1 MEKGVPEPGPAAQRG
16 GPPTTGGASHH
27 SPGEDGPGGKAGP
40 FSSTPARRDASWQGP
55 QEAEDR
61 PGSGTAGE
69 PRAELG
75 PHRRA
80 QPSAFPSAQ
89 AWDSD
94 SEKETLEEEELQ
106 HFSNPHGLAS
116 HSPEPLHKVLDV
128 WQKPIRPDSEGS
140 TAPEHEHL
148 LTTLSNSPGTKGL
161 RGGSEQ
167 HPRSNS
173 TSPSPS
179 GEQEEEGSSRT
190 TPVTSKHLSSGT
202 LRSATRLEEP
212 DPESETS
219 RDVKAAATD
228 DPKSTKIN
236 DATSSQGRTNEEGEG
251 EPEEEVWASPVKMVF
266 PETAKPKDEKE
277 HLGKER
283 WGRASPCSGSS
294 EATSEPWLETGEE
307 EDDVYSFP
315 RSDRGSP
322 PSLSWPPSTFPET
335 RKQVPSMRAG
345 TAGGTEREEEEEDEE
360 EEEQEEEELGA
371 IVTNKPSRPSPEKS
385 SLKGESRTP
394 NWDSRD
400 PISKGTASAAS
411 RSAGSGFEVG
421 GGRYGYS
428 ISAEELRGREEDE
441 DDDEDGGEEI
451 EEEALSDEAEQSVF
465 TCVECSIY
473 FKKQVHLQEHML
485 QHCRAQQ
492 GREGGA
498 AKEGAG
504 SEGGGAGAG
513 AGEFC
518 CPECGWE
525 FEDRGSLGQHRRRH
539 QESREKIM
547 EEIQKLNEF
556 PDEGSEPRLHCP
568 KCRFGT
574 NSSKVFVEHAKMHI
588 KERNEQARD
597 RGYQPSPLGLYRP
610 VNPSSAIPHLPLK
623 ERYACQICSFP
634 APNESILREHM
645 KYTHSHRLPWG
656 MDQPDESEES
666 LPGTSK
672 DSYSLAKPY
681 PSPTKTPSIPS
692 FDGVRFGPSSGL
704 KTRAVV
710 VRDSPFRTQTPILG
724 GPFGQRSLGV
734 PTALKGGPYRPSVQQ
749 GPDSHQPLPKRKEVA
764 FKSIGNRR
772 SHAMPAH
779 PGMGSPSGLS
789 WPDSGLENRETQE
802 MGGDE
807 ASSGSEFEDHVDI
820 WFPEQLEVPQ
830 RALEL
835 KWEFREELRSAGES
849 LGQQDQLRRMVPMVV
864 LETLNL
870 LPRIPQP
877 FPLRKPGPKSVME
890 ARRLEWERAVR
901 SRMHS
906 SSSSPPLL
914 EHLLSCHP
922 GDDCFLDDFQEEG
935 AGSEPG
941 ALRSVERKCPYCPD
955 RFHNG
960 IGLANHV
967 RGHLNRVGVSYN
979 VRHFISPEEVNAIEQ
994 KFSYQKKKKKVANF
1008 DPDTFSLMRCE
1019 FCSAGFDTRAGLSSH
1034 ARAHLRDFGI
1044 TNWELTVSP
1053 INILR
1058 NLFSS
1063 RPDLAFPRDAA
1074 PPHSPQEQEPAEEG
1088 PGSGGSPPRS
1098 PFTSP
1103 WREEP
1108 GSLFSEGGEEDDM
1121 SAVEVPSPETGVR
1134 SETVSQGEPS
1144 GSAARVG
1151 PKPPAEAPGGREDPQ
1166 DIKPSNLLT
1175 CAVCSVPFETR
1186 KGLSSHARS
1195 HLRHLGVAESE
1206 SSGAPIDLLYEL
1218 MKQRGKLEPLPP
1230 PQSSAAK
1237 KQATSAGATGATA
1250 TKGAQEPKLAKL
1262 GSPAAFSP
1270 KAMAPSPSPVLK
1282 KAPVSSLLPSASPLG
1297 GGEQEKGVKP
1307 AAAGTPG
1314 ATTPKPFWAP
1324 QEDDAP
1330 LNLTVDLDANK
1341 DIVCQLCGAWFETR
1355 KGLSS
1360 HARAHLRHFGVV
1372 DAETK
1377 GSPIDYLHEL
1387 IKRDDFKK
1395 RLSSLQPLDASPPP
1409 PLKRPG
1415 PPRGSTLPPP
1425 AKKPKRAL
1433 QMFRLPSGQLSPITH
1448 NTLKEIGCEF
1458 CGEYFENRKGLSSH
1472 ARSHLRQ
1479 LGITEWTV
1487 NGSPIDTLRE
1497 LIKRKGLPSALP
1509 SPQPP
1514 TPPAAGHKLLPKP
1527 QRHLSHPPRPRLP
1540 PPPSTPAP
1548 GSPSPS
1554 PRSPTHSTPP
1564 SSSPSHSPSPS
1575 LLRKLPFGLGQ
1586 ARKMLTSLKPEPV
1599 CLELGR
1605 ERGVGGF
1612 HNDSLQGHRG
1622 WAGPDSILPLNLV
1635 ADREPVRDIRCEFCG
1650 EYFENRKGLSSH
1662 SRSHLR
1668 QMGITEWTVNGS
1680 PIDTLRE
1687 IMHKKGKP
1695 LIIKKEP
1702 GTGAGYRG
1710 PPWEERGGYH
1720 QQHKPYGSPS
1730 PSSSSSSSNKPQ
1742 LQSSPPR
1749 LMKPGL
1755 GSTLASR
1762 EVSLSPIN
1770 GRAQGGFLSPL
1781 AKRPLQDG
1789 RSPPGASGEPL
1800 RQQGGGSSSSKSY
1813 VQTEL
1818 SFKPKALSSPEKP
1831 AAAHML
1837 PDASCELCGFYFEN
1851 RKALASH
1858 ARAHLRQFGVT
1869 EWCVNGS
1876 PIETLSAWM
1885 RSKPHKV
1892 AEVHR
1897 TYMQGGGPYPKK
1909 MRAASLPS
1917 AELDSSPSAVQR
1929 SPVGR
1934 QTPGTPLGKRV
1945 SRELGRGH
1953 WEMGRGP
1960 ECGGVGVPGS
1970 PTSPVLHDLTTQHQ
1984 LLHQQQQGA
1993 RSELNIRSPRG
2004 FERRPLKHP
2013 AHLEGDEAL
2022 ERCPTAPRVRTIPSL
2037 VPKPPATPLVKI
2049 LGNTYCLKCRF
2060 CDVQFVGP
2068 LSMQEDWIRHLQQ
2081 HILEMNFP
2089 KSVPPLE
2096 ESSPPAE
2103 STDTAAQVL

>member
-1 MEKGVPEPGPAAQRG
+1 MNTRCPPKRLPSAACFFTLCRLTVQPPQSYSVGGQRSPGQLTGKPAGGRPDYKGRLCAHRSQPILCRRGSGFEDSKDHGTMEKGVPEPGPAAQRR

-27 SPGEDGPGGKAGP
+27 PPGEDGPGGKA
-40 FSSTPARRDASWQGP
+40 PARRDASWQGP

-75 PHRRA
+75 PRRRA

-116 HSPEPLHKVLDV
+116 HSPEPHHKVLDV

-140 TAPEHEHL
+140 TAPEHL

-179 GEQEEEGSSRT
+179 GEQEEEEGSSRT
-190 TPVTSKHLSSGT
+190 TPVTSKHLSSGA
-202 LRSATRLEEP
+202 LRSATGLEEP

-219 RDVKAAATD
+219 RDVKVAATD

-236 DATSSQGRTNEEGEG
+236 DATSSQGRTNEEGE
-251 EPEEEVWASPVKMVF
+251 PEEEVRASPVKVVF

-307 EDDVYSFP
+307 EEDVYSFP
-315 RSDRGSP
+315 QSDRGSP

-345 TAGGTEREEEEEDEE
+345 TAGGTEREEEEEEEEEDEE
-360 EEEQEEEELGA
+360 EEEEELGA
-371 IVTNKPSRPSPEKS
+371 IVTNKPSRPSLEKS

-411 RSAGSGFEVG
+411 HSVGSGFEVG
-421 GGRYGYS
+421 GGRYGFS
-428 ISAEELRGREEDE
+428 ISAEEPRGREEDE
-441 DDDEDGGEEI
+441 DEDEDGGEEI
-451 EEEALSDEAEQSVF
+451 EEDALSDEAEQSVF

-492 GREGGA
+492 GKEGGA

-504 SEGGGAGAG
+504 SGGGGAGAG

-539 QESREKIM
+539 RESREKIM
-547 EEIQKLNEF
+547 EEIRKLNEF

-588 KERNEQARD
+588 KERNERARD

-656 MDQPDESEES
+656 MDQLDESEES

-672 DSYSLAKPY
+672 ESYSLAKPY

-704 KTRAVV
+704 KTGAVV
-710 VRDSPFRTQTPILG
+710 VRDSPFRTQTPIRG

-779 PGMGSPSGLS
+779 PSGLS

-807 ASSGSEFEDHVDI
+807 ASSGSEFEDHVDV

-849 LGQQDQLRRMVPMVV
+849 LGQQDQLRRTVPMVV

-877 FPLRKPGPKSVME
+877 LPLCKPGPKSVME

-901 SRMHS
+901 SRMHAS

-979 VRHFISPEEVNAIEQ
+979 VRHFISPEDVNAIEQ

-1044 TNWELTVSP
+1044 TNWEVTVSP

-1088 PGSGGSPPRS
+1088 PGSGGSLPRS

-1103 WREEP
+1103 WTEEP
-1108 GSLFSEGGEEDDM
+1108 GPLFSE
-1121 SAVEVPSPETGVR
+1121 A
-1134 SETVSQGEPS
+1134 
-1144 GSAARVG
+1144 
-1151 PKPPAEAPGGREDPQ
+1151 
-1166 DIKPSNLLT
+1166 SNLLT

-1282 KAPVSSLLPSASPLG
+1282 KAPVSSLLPSASSLG
-1297 GGEQEKGVKP
+1297 TGEQEKGVKP
-1307 AAAGTPG
+1307 TAAGTPG

-1395 RLSSLQPLDASPPP
+1395 RLSSLQPLDASPPL

-1433 QMFRLPSGQLSPITH
+1433 QMFRLPSGQLSPI
-1448 NTLKEIGCEF
+1448 
-1458 CGEYFENRKGLSSH
+1458 
-1472 ARSHLRQ
+1472 A
-1479 LGITEWTV
+1479 
-1487 NGSPIDTLRE
+1487 
-1497 LIKRKGLPSALP
+1497 
-1509 SPQPP
+1509 
-1514 TPPAAGHKLLPKP
+1514 
-1527 QRHLSHPPRPRLP
+1527 
-1540 PPPSTPAP
+1540 
-1548 GSPSPS
+1548 
-1554 PRSPTHSTPP
+1554 
-1564 SSSPSHSPSPS
+1564 
-1575 LLRKLPFGLGQ
+1575 
-1586 ARKMLTSLKPEPV
+1586 
-1599 CLELGR
+1599 
-1605 ERGVGGF
+1605 
-1612 HNDSLQGHRG
+1612 HR
-1622 WAGPDSILPLNLV
+1622 
-1635 ADREPVRDIRCEFCG
+1635 
-1650 EYFENRKGLSSH
+1650 
-1662 SRSHLR
+1662 
-1668 QMGITEWTVNGS
+1668 
-1680 PIDTLRE
+1680 
-1687 IMHKKGKP
+1687 
-1695 LIIKKEP
+1695 
-1702 GTGAGYRG
+1702 
-1710 PPWEERGGYH
+1710 
-1720 QQHKPYGSPS
+1720 
-1730 PSSSSSSSNKPQ
+1730 
-1742 LQSSPPR
+1742 
-1749 LMKPGL
+1749 
-1755 GSTLASR
+1755 
-1762 EVSLSPIN
+1762 
-1770 GRAQGGFLSPL
+1770 
-1781 AKRPLQDG
+1781 
-1789 RSPPGASGEPL
+1789 
-1800 RQQGGGSSSSKSY
+1800 
-1813 VQTEL
+1813 
-1818 SFKPKALSSPEKP
+1818 
-1831 AAAHML
+1831 
-1837 PDASCELCGFYFEN
+1837 
-1851 RKALASH
+1851 
-1858 ARAHLRQFGVT
+1858 
-1869 EWCVNGS
+1869 
-1876 PIETLSAWM
+1876 
-1885 RSKPHKV
+1885 
-1892 AEVHR
+1892 
-1897 TYMQGGGPYPKK
+1897 
-1909 MRAASLPS
+1909 
-1917 AELDSSPSAVQR
+1917 
-1929 SPVGR
+1929 
-1934 QTPGTPLGKRV
+1934 
-1945 SRELGRGH
+1945 
-1953 WEMGRGP
+1953 
-1960 ECGGVGVPGS
+1960 
-1970 PTSPVLHDLTTQHQ
+1970 
-1984 LLHQQQQGA
+1984 
-1993 RSELNIRSPRG
+1993 
-2004 FERRPLKHP
+2004 FERRPPKHP

-2103 STDTAAQVL
+2103 STDTAAQIDMKM

>member
-1 MEKGVPEPGPAAQRG
+1 MNTRCPPKRVPSATRFFTLCRLTVQPPQSYSVGGQRSPGQLTGKPAGGRPDYKGRLCAVSRGHPGRPSPPSPWAVLSQLSAAPWELPSSHRSQPRLCRRGSGFEDSKDHGTMEKGVPEPGPAAQRG

-27 SPGEDGPGGKAGP
+27 PPGEDGPGGKA
-40 FSSTPARRDASWQGP
+40 PARRDASWQWP

-75 PHRRA
+75 PRRRAQPSAFPSAQAWDSDSEKETLEGSAHRYLPRADSGGAKMNTRCPPKRVPSAARFFTLCRLTVQPPQSYSVGGQCSPGQLTGKPAGGRPDYKGRLCAHRSQPRLCRRGSGFEDSKDHGAMEKGVPEPGPAAQRGGPPTTGGASHHPPGEDGPGGKAPARRDASWQWPQEAEDRPGSGTAGEPRAELGPRRRA

-116 HSPEPLHKVLDV
+116 HSPEPHHKVLDV

-140 TAPEHEHL
+140 TAPEHL

-190 TPVTSKHLSSGT
+190 TPVTSKHLSSGA
-202 LRSATRLEEP
+202 LRSATGLEEP

-236 DATSSQGRTNEEGEG
+236 DATSSQGRTNEEGE
-251 EPEEEVWASPVKMVF
+251 PDEEVRASPVKVVF

-294 EATSEPWLETGEE
+294 EATSESWLETGEE
-307 EDDVYSFP
+307 EEDVYSFP

-345 TAGGTEREEEEEDEE
+345 TAGGTEREEEEEEE

-421 GGRYGYS
+421 RGRYGYS
-428 ISAEELRGREEDE
+428 ISAEEPRGREEDE
-441 DDDEDGGEEI
+441 DEDEDGGEEI
-451 EEEALSDEAEQSVF
+451 EEDALSDEAEQSVF

-492 GREGGA
+492 GKEGGA

-504 SEGGGAGAG
+504 SGGGGAGAG

-539 QESREKIM
+539 RESREKIM
-547 EEIQKLNEF
+547 EEIRKLNEF

-588 KERNEQARD
+588 KERNERARD

-610 VNPSSAIPHLPLK
+610 VNPSSAIPYLPLK

-656 MDQPDESEES
+656 MDQLDESEES

-704 KTRAVV
+704 KTGAVV
-710 VRDSPFRTQTPILG
+710 ARDSPFRTQTPIRG

-807 ASSGSEFEDHVDI
+807 ASSGSEFEDHVDV

-835 KWEFREELRSAGES
+835 KWEL
-849 LGQQDQLRRMVPMVV
+849 
-864 LETLNL
+864 
-870 LPRIPQP
+870 
-877 FPLRKPGPKSVME
+877 
-890 ARRLEWERAVR
+890 VR
-901 SRMHS
+901 SRMHSS

-1044 TNWELTVSP
+1044 TNWEVTVSP

-1088 PGSGGSPPRS
+1088 PGSGGSLPRS

-1103 WREEP
+1103 WTEEP
-1108 GSLFSEGGEEDDM
+1108 GPLFSEGGEEDDM

-1134 SETVSQGEPS
+1134 SETVSQGDPS

-1166 DIKPSNLLT
+1166 DIK
-1175 CAVCSVPFETR
+1175 
-1186 KGLSSHARS
+1186 H
-1195 HLRHLGVAESE
+1195 
-1206 SSGAPIDLLYEL
+1206 
-1218 MKQRGKLEPLPP
+1218 
-1230 PQSSAAK
+1230 
-1237 KQATSAGATGATA
+1237 
-1250 TKGAQEPKLAKL
+1250 
-1262 GSPAAFSP
+1262 
-1270 KAMAPSPSPVLK
+1270 
-1282 KAPVSSLLPSASPLG
+1282 
-1297 GGEQEKGVKP
+1297 
-1307 AAAGTPG
+1307 
-1314 ATTPKPFWAP
+1314 
-1324 QEDDAP
+1324 
-1330 LNLTVDLDANK
+1330 
-1341 DIVCQLCGAWFETR
+1341 
-1355 KGLSS
+1355 
-1360 HARAHLRHFGVV
+1360 
-1372 DAETK
+1372 
-1377 GSPIDYLHEL
+1377 
-1387 IKRDDFKK
+1387 
-1395 RLSSLQPLDASPPP
+1395 
-1409 PLKRPG
+1409 
-1415 PPRGSTLPPP
+1415 
-1425 AKKPKRAL
+1425 
-1433 QMFRLPSGQLSPITH
+1433 
-1448 NTLKEIGCEF
+1448 TLKEIGCEF

-1514 TPPAAGHKLLPKP
+1514 TPPTTGHKLLPKP

-1564 SSSPSHSPSPS
+1564 SSSPSPS

-1702 GTGAGYRG
+1702 GTGACYRG

-1730 PSSSSSSSNKPQ
+1730 PSSSSSSNKPQ

-1755 GSTLASR
+1755 GSSLASR

-1781 AKRPLQDG
+1781 AKRPLQGG
-1789 RSPPGASGEPL
+1789 RIPPGASGEPL
-1800 RQQGGGSSSSKSY
+1800 RQQGGGGSSSKSY

-1897 TYMQGGGPYPKK
+1897 TFMQGGGPYPKK

-1917 AELDSSPSAVQR
+1917 AELDYSPPAVQR

-1945 SRELGRGH
+1945 SRELGGGH

-2004 FERRPLKHP
+2004 FERRPPKHP

>member
-40 FSSTPARRDASWQGP
+40 FSSTPARRDANWQGP

-75 PHRRA
+75 PQRRT

-116 HSPEPLHKVLDV
+116 HSPEPHHKVLDV

-307 EDDVYSFP
+307 EEDVYSFP

-1044 TNWELTVSP
+1044 TNWEVTVSP

-1409 PLKRPG
+1409 ALKRPG

-1433 QMFRLPSGQLSPITH
+1433 QMFRLPSGQLSPIAH
-1448 NTLKEIGCEF
+1448 
-1458 CGEYFENRKGLSSH
+1458 
-1472 ARSHLRQ
+1472 
-1479 LGITEWTV
+1479 
-1487 NGSPIDTLRE
+1487 
-1497 LIKRKGLPSALP
+1497 
-1509 SPQPP
+1509 
-1514 TPPAAGHKLLPKP
+1514 
-1527 QRHLSHPPRPRLP
+1527 
-1540 PPPSTPAP
+1540 
-1548 GSPSPS
+1548 
-1554 PRSPTHSTPP
+1554 
-1564 SSSPSHSPSPS
+1564 
-1575 LLRKLPFGLGQ
+1575 
-1586 ARKMLTSLKPEPV
+1586 M
-1599 CLELGR
+1599 
-1605 ERGVGGF
+1605 
-1612 HNDSLQGHRG
+1612 
-1622 WAGPDSILPLNLV
+1622 

-1710 PPWEERGGYH
+1710 PPWEERGGCH

>member
-1448 NTLKEIGCEF
+1448 
-1458 CGEYFENRKGLSSH
+1458 
-1472 ARSHLRQ
+1472 
-1479 LGITEWTV
+1479 
-1487 NGSPIDTLRE
+1487 
-1497 LIKRKGLPSALP
+1497 
-1509 SPQPP
+1509 
-1514 TPPAAGHKLLPKP
+1514 
-1527 QRHLSHPPRPRLP
+1527 
-1540 PPPSTPAP
+1540 
-1548 GSPSPS
+1548 
-1554 PRSPTHSTPP
+1554 
-1564 SSSPSHSPSPS
+1564 
-1575 LLRKLPFGLGQ
+1575 
-1586 ARKMLTSLKPEPV
+1586 M
-1599 CLELGR
+1599 
-1605 ERGVGGF
+1605 
-1612 HNDSLQGHRG
+1612 
-1622 WAGPDSILPLNLV
+1622 